1 MKYKKEEK
9 ISDLVLPFEFDDL
22 NTRGGICRLE
32 KSFNNIQKQHEYPF
46 EVSALLAE
54 AVILTVLIGQSI
66 KLRWKLSV
74 QIRGSGPSKLIATDY
89 VSPKSM
95 TEKAKVR
102 AYASFRDN
110 EMNSSFGSPFS
121 KIGEGYFAVL
131 IDQGDGMKPYQ
142 GITELTGSCLAD
154 CASSYFLQSEQIP
167 TKFFV
172 AAKKVKPKEE
182 FSGWIVGGLMIQH
195 LPEKSEDHRAC
206 FQNSDFGQEQIF
218 SIYIKLFHPEISN
231 HLDLDYSGIIKS
243 DNWGRVSFLFDT
255 ITEEEILNKT
265 LSLEELLFRLFSGE
279 KTRVYKTRGVTF
291 GCTCSAIK
299 VKQTMS
305 IYSEKE
311 ILKMTNEK
319 GQVTADCQFCG
330 SHYVFETN
338 ELGEDVSNVSQ

>member
-74 QIRGSGPSKLIATDY
+74 QIRGSGPIKLIATDY

-172 AAKKVKPKEE
+172 AAKKVKSKEE

-195 LPEKSEDHRAC
+195 LPEKSEDIV
-206 FQNSDFGQEQIF
+206 SK
-218 SIYIKLFHPEISN
+218 SIIPSKLGI
-231 HLDLDYSGIIKS
+231 DLDYSGIIKS